1 MEARDRSLG
10 HQLCQPALRPG
21 RTVHGNPDG
30 AGRLYVSAALL
41 REIRRQVRR
50 QAAAQAACAIRLSQF
65 EDRILAPPQRHDPVP
80 QRDDLFRRSRAEAP
94 HREVLALLES
104 RRLSFCRACGEPF
117 RPHAK
122 VSHGARKQWHRVPAA
137 RGKRVSLFPD
147 DRNAEL
153 RALFFETA
161 NELLQSLNEAGL
173 DLEANPA
180 DEEVI
185 RRVRRAVHTL
195 KGDSA
200 ACGFHKLSELA
211 HELEDALSPQT
222 GQGAGS
228 RLADVVLVAA
238 DNFGAMLSAY
248 QRNEEPPSA
257 DSLRAMIRALI
268 QGPAVSGA
276 AVPAA
281 SGIAARFQWTEYEQ
295 LMISEAVHRGETVYN
310 VALRVDPA
318 SLMHAAAFQLIRNVL
333 HSCGTVIALRPEDNS
348 AADNLEIV
356 EAALASHQSQE
367 HIAQRCRIPSIISD
381 LRVERAVTPENAE
394 HELLGDLLEAQAN
407 VVSQAAIA
415 TPGVPVDP
423 TSSIGS
429 AAAAVVESTLR
440 VDAARIDA
448 VMNLVGE
455 LIIGKSMLN
464 RSLTE
469 FDQRHARDPVRA
481 KLSDAL
487 AFQSRV
493 LDELHKCVL
502 KIRMVPVEQ
511 LFRRF
516 PRMVRDVAKQCGKD
530 VALEVSGQN
539 TDLDKGILDALAE
552 PLMHLVRNAVDHG
565 VEAAEE
571 RITAKKPARGTV
583 YLNAYH
589 QGTQVVIEVRDDGH
603 GIDLAQIRK
612 QAVEKGIVTADAVQ
626 RLSDSEAMNLIFEP
640 GFSTAAGVTEVS
652 GRGVGMDVVRTSLD
666 KLKGTVHVSSQQG
679 KGTTIQL
686 RVPLTLAS
694 IQTLLF
700 RVAGRLFAV
709 PLSSVVE
716 ITRITDADIH
726 RVDQRE
732 VLRLRDQILTLVR
745 LDSLSRIHAVSAP
758 DGKKK
763 KRNFVIVIGAAEK
776 RFGLIVD
783 SMVGEVV
790 LLNKALTT
798 EIISSDLV
806 SGASILGDGTVVL
819 ILNVPAVLS
828 RLSRATPLGAIA

>member
-1 MEARDRSLG
+1 MSGL
-10 HQLCQPALRPG
+10 P
-21 RTVHGNPDG
+21 
-30 AGRLYVSAALL
+30 
-41 REIRRQVRR
+41 
-50 QAAAQAACAIRLSQF
+50 
-65 EDRILAPPQRHDPVP
+65 EDRN
-80 QRDDLFRRSRAEAP
+80 S
-94 HREVLALLES
+94 
-104 RRLSFCRACGEPF
+104 
-117 RPHAK
+117 
-122 VSHGARKQWHRVPAA
+122 
-137 RGKRVSLFPD
+137 
-147 DRNAEL
+147 EL
-153 RALFFETA
+153 RALFFEGA
-161 NELLQSLNEAGL
+161 GELLQSLNEAGL
-173 DLEANPA
+173 GLEANPA

-211 HELEDALSPQT
+211 HELEDALSPQM
-222 GQGAGS
+222 GQSAGS
-228 RLADVVLVAA
+228 RLADLVLVAA

-248 QRNEEPPSA
+248 QRNVEPPVA
-257 DSLRAMIRALI
+257 DSLRAMIRGLLAAP
-268 QGPAVSGA
+268 GPSASTP
-276 AVPAA
+276 PAA
-281 SGIAARFQWTEYEQ
+281 GGFAARFQWTEYEQ

-333 HSCGTVIALRPEDNS
+333 HGCGTVIALRPEDS
-348 AADNLEIV
+348 FATETLELV
-356 EAALASHQSQE
+356 EAALASRQAPEQ
-367 HIAQRCRIPSIISD
+367 IAQRCRIPSVVSD
-381 LRVERAVTPENAE
+381 CRIERAPTLETAE
-394 HELLGDLLEAQAN
+394 HELLGALLEK
-407 VVSQAAIA
+407 QAADLA
-415 TPGVPVDP
+415 SKAGEVSASAAAQKSPAV
-423 TSSIGS
+423 GS
-429 AAAAVVESTLR
+429 AAAAVAESTLR

-516 PRMVRDVAKQCGKD
+516 PRLVRDVAKQCGKD
-530 VALEVSGQN
+530 VALELSGQN

-552 PLMHLVRNAVDHG
+552 PLMHVVRNAVDHG
-565 VEAAEE
+565 VEDAEE
-571 RITAKKPARGTV
+571 RIAAGKPARGTV

-589 QGTQVVIEVRDDGH
+589 QGTQVVIEIRDDGR
-603 GIDLAQIRK
+603 GIDLTEIRK
-612 QAVEKGIVTADAVQ
+612 LAVEKGIVKAGEIQ
-626 RLSDSEAMNLIFEP
+626 RLSDSEALNLIFEP
-640 GFSTAAGVTEVS
+640 GFSTAAEVTEVS
-652 GRGVGMDVVRTSLD
+652 GRGVGMDVVRAVLD
-666 KLKGTVHVSSQQG
+666 HLKGTVHISSAAG
-679 KGTTIQL
+679 RGTTIQL

-700 RVAGRLFAV
+700 RVSGRLFAV

-745 LDSLSRIHAVSAP
+745 LHSLSQIHAVGVQDSQQ
-758 DGKKK
+758 K
-763 KRNFVIVIGAAEK
+763 KRSFVIVIGAAEK
-776 RFGLIVD
+776 RFGLVVD
-783 SMVGEVV
+783 SLVGEEELVI
-790 LLNKALTT
+790 KALPG